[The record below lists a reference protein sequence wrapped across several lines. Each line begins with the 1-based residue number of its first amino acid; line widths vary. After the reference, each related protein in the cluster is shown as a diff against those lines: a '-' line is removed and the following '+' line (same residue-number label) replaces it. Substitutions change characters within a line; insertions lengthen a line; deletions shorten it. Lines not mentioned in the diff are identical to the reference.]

1 MKLKTIAPYVVLLCS
16 IILCTLPSSPC
27 YGEKLPVAASIFPIA
42 DMVKQVGKDH
52 VKVTTIIPPGASP
65 HTFALKPSQVKE
77 ISAARVLFVIGAGL
91 ESWTEK
97 IVTSAQHPNRKV
109 VLSEDVILIHGIRQ
123 HHPHEG
129 SLDDEEGSANP
140 HIWLDPVIA
149 ETMVDRIVEALGQ
162 IDHANKDDYRTNGDA
177 YKQDLRD
184 LDDTIKN
191 TIAEFRI
198 KTYVSL
204 HSAWAYFARR
214 YGLESV
220 GTVEASPGRHPTPK
234 TILKIIRQ
242 ISKHSITAVF
252 AEPQLNPRIAEV
264 IARQVNARVL
274 ILDPIGGPDLEGRDT
289 YIGLM
294 EYNLRVFQEAMK

>member
-1 MKLKTIAPYVVLLCS
+1 MKYKSLSIIWLCF
-16 IILCTLPSSPC
+16 IILCALPASRC
-27 YGEKLPVAASIFPIA
+27 YGERLPVAASIFPIA
-42 DMVKQVGKDH
+42 DMVKQVGKEH
-52 VKVTTIIPPGASP
+52 VKVITIIPAGASP

-77 ISAARVLFVIGAGL
+77 ISAARVFFVVGAGL

-97 IVTSAQHPNRKV
+97 IVTSAQLENRKV
-109 VLSEDVILIHGIRQ
+109 VLSENVTLIHGIHQ
-123 HHPHEG
+123 HHPHDG
-129 SLDDEEGSANP
+129 SLDDEAGPANP

-149 ETMVDRIVEALGQ
+149 EAMVDRIVEALCQ
-162 IDHANKDDYRTNGDA
+162 TDQANKDDYVTNGA
-177 YKQDLRD
+177 TYKKALAV
-184 LDDTIKN
+184 LDDTIKH
-191 TIAEFRI
+191 TIAGFRI
-198 KTYVSL
+198 RTYVSF